1 MEASITAGPASP
13 AAATLP
19 TPAESPKSD
28 HAPPERHDFS
38 NLVEALEKSGDCNLA
53 SAEQD
58 VPSSSTNSTI
68 LAESMGEESM
78 FVEDNDMEIDGQSS
92 HIRKD
97 EVGGT
102 DDDLPSLETL
112 FDPETA
118 NLIKLSRYEEL
129 HCDEADE
136 HDDDDSDYKNDGD
149 DSDAESAGEDNDS
162 TLKKSSRKPRQ
173 KPAAN
178 VREYVARLHA
188 KEDEQFAK
196 KTEREECRK
205 PGAKPPRKRKVAEGD
220 AESCKALKTANGHRL
235 LLPGD
240 DCSQS
245 SDNSPLLPIEP
256 IKATTHAEQ
265 FAQITACIPQNCDTR
280 RKGTQKRDLKE
291 AAQIFGY
298 RKVEAQNGDWKL
310 KGMATAMRNHQIT
323 AVAWMMKRELAR
335 SEPHGGILADAMGMG
350 KTIMSLA
357 CMIGNPPDDDDCEK
371 FCNATLVVVPNRT
384 IAQQWESET
393 RKHCLAPYKHM
404 VFIYDPKRED
414 LREICRENFIVIVTY
429 KEVFSQYPSDDVLRK
444 LLEKY
449 DSDDDSF
456 RIELDKILGTV
467 FRINWY
473 RIILDEA
480 HAIKNADSRTSKACC
495 ALVGKYRWAL
505 SGTPLANSSQEMY
518 PYMKFLKCEWTVS
531 RKEFRSMFFGADDEP
546 NPQFVALTSLM
557 MYRRTIDDEFLG
569 FQIVSLPERKEVDIW
584 VTLSKEEQ
592 AVVDAVCKHYKL
604 RQKRKDLSKLG
615 LGLDEVEERRSRKKG
630 FKKPKSKKS
639 STHGLAWILER
650 ASQVRQRQSISH
662 IYCIER
668 LLRNEFHLED
678 LVELRAALEEIGAKQ
693 TILEQLQ
700 LGVEDNTGIKIYQ
713 KGLQMMQEREEN
725 FFGKFLDMR
734 PILDILGEEASVKG
748 VACPLCRKAPVDPV
762 FSYRC
767 PHVYCSK
774 CICAALSSDAQGD
787 LNTVMCFHEGCD
799 QNLGVGNDIETIQKI
814 VEKAEADGS
823 TYREP
828 GRDTMNAAVHQDDD
842 RNGFFIVSTFL
853 DKVPILP
860 STKLTAAM
868 AVLLTWR
875 DEAPDDKILIFT
887 QFTGT
892 AKMVGFMLQ
901 TLKIGFRYYYGGL
914 AQAQKSQALK
924 AIKEDDGIK
933 VLVAT
938 LKSGNQS
945 LNLTVANRVIIIDQ
959 WWNKTAEQ
967 QAFGRVVRIGQE
979 KVTHLVNIKT
989 KEPIDDRIYT
999 LQRKKAKDIDRT
1011 LQDDGKPQPQ
1021 VNELE
1026 LQKAFL
1032 RKKAAIEEMERNKKA
1047 KSKAGKK
1054 SAAKASPKKN
1064 D

>member
-1 MEASITAGPASP
+1 MESPVTAGPASP

-19 TPAESPKSD
+19 TPAESPKSN
-28 HAPPERHDFS
+28 HAPPEKHDFS
-38 NLVEALEKSGDCNLA
+38 NLVDALEKSDDCNLA

-58 VPSSSTNSTI
+58 VPSSSTDSTI
-68 LAESMGEESM
+68 LAESMGEESL
-78 FVEDNDMEIDGQSS
+78 FVEDDDMAIDGTSS
-92 HIRKD
+92 HVHKD
-97 EVGGT
+97 KVDGT
-102 DDDLPSLETL
+102 DDDLPSLEKFL
-112 FDPETA
+112 
-118 NLIKLSRYEEL
+118 
-129 HCDEADE
+129 CDEVDE
-136 HDDDDSDYKNDGD
+136 RDDDDSDYKNDGD
-149 DSDAESAGEDNDS
+149 DFDDESDKEHLSAGEDNDS
-162 TLKKSSRKPRQ
+162 IQKKRSRKPRQ
-173 KPAAN
+173 KPATN

-196 KTEREECRK
+196 KMEREECRK
-205 PGAKPPRKRKVAEGD
+205 PGAKPPRKRRVAEGD

-245 SDNSPLLPIEP
+245 SDDSPLLPIEP
-256 IKATTHAEQ
+256 IKASTHAEQ
-265 FAQITACIPQNCDTR
+265 FAQITASIPQNCDTR

-310 KGMATAMRNHQIT
+310 KGMATAMRNHQLT

-350 KTIMSLA
+350 KTVMSLA
-357 CMIGNPPDDDDCEK
+357 CMVGNPPDDKDCEK
-371 FCNATLVVVPNRT
+371 FCNATLVVVPNKT

-393 RKHCLAPYKHM
+393 RKHCLQPYKHM
-404 VFIYDPKRED
+404 VFIYDPRRED

-429 KEVFSQYPSDDVLRK
+429 KEVFSQYPSDDFLRK
-444 LLEKY
+444 LLGKY

-456 RIELDKILGTV
+456 RIALDKILGNV

-518 PYMKFLKCEWTVS
+518 PYMKFLKCEWTFS
-531 RKEFRSMFFGADDEP
+531 RKEFRSMFFGAEDEP

-557 MYRRTIDDEFLG
+557 MYRRTVDDAFLG
-569 FQIVSLPERKEVDIW
+569 RQIVSLPERKEVDIW
-584 VTLSKEEQ
+584 VALSKEEQ
-592 AVVDAVCKHYKL
+592 AVVDAVCKHYRL
-604 RQKRKDLSKLG
+604 RQKRKNLSKLG
-615 LGLDEVEERRSRKKG
+615 LGLDEVGPEERDPGERQSLKNG
-630 FKKPKSKKS
+630 IGKPKPKKS
-639 STHGLAWILER
+639 SAHGLAWILER

-662 IYCIER
+662 VYCIER
-668 LLRNEFHLED
+668 LLRNEFHLEE
-678 LVELRAALEEIGAKQ
+678 LVELREALEEIGAKQ

-700 LGVEDNTGIKIYQ
+700 LGVEENTGIRKYQ

-725 FFGKFLDMR
+725 FFGKYLDMR

-748 VACPLCRKAPVDPV
+748 VTCLFCRKPPVDPV
-762 FSYRC
+762 F
-767 PHVYCSK
+767 
-774 CICAALSSDAQGD
+774 AFL
-787 LNTVMCFHEGCD
+787 MCLHEGCGK
-799 QNLGVGNDIETIQKI
+799 NLGVGEDIETIQKI
-814 VEKAEADGS
+814 MEKAEADGS

-828 GRDTMNAAVHQDDD
+828 GRDSMNAAVHQDDD
-842 RNGFFIVSTFL
+842 RNGFFLVSTFL
-853 DKVPILP
+853 DEVPILP

-892 AKMVGFMLQ
+892 AKMLGFMLQ
-901 TLKIGFRYYYGGL
+901 TLNIGFRYYYGGL
-914 AQAQKSQALK
+914 AQSQKSQALK
-924 AIKEDDGIK
+924 ALKEDDGIQ

-989 KEPIDDRIYT
+989 KEPIDDRIYS

-1032 RKKAAIEEMERNKKA
+1032 RKKAAMEEKERNKKA
-1047 KSKAGKK
+1047 KAAKK
-1054 SAAKASPKKN
+1054 GAAKASSKKKI
-1064 D
+1064 

>member
-1 MEASITAGPASP
+1 MEHEK
-13 AAATLP
+13 LP
-19 TPAESPKSD
+19 
-28 HAPPERHDFS
+28 
-38 NLVEALEKSGDCNLA
+38 
-53 SAEQD
+53 
-58 VPSSSTNSTI
+58 
-68 LAESMGEESM
+68 
-78 FVEDNDMEIDGQSS
+78 
-92 HIRKD
+92 
-97 EVGGT
+97 
-102 DDDLPSLETL
+102 
-112 FDPETA
+112 
-118 NLIKLSRYEEL
+118 
-129 HCDEADE
+129 CDEADN
-136 HDDDDSDYKNDGD
+136 HDDDSDSDYENDGD
-149 DSDAESAGEDNDS
+149 DSDDESGEHLSAGKDSDS
-162 TLKKSSRKPRQ
+162 TQKKGSRKPRQ

-196 KTEREECRK
+196 KMEREECRK
-205 PGAKPPRKRKVAEGD
+205 PGAKPPRKRKVTEGD
-220 AESCKALKTANGHRL
+220 AGSCKALKMANGHCL

-240 DCSQS
+240 CSPG
-245 SDNSPLLPIEP
+245 SDDSPLLPIEP
-256 IKATTHAEQ
+256 IKASTHAEQ
-265 FAQITACIPQNCDTR
+265 FAQITASIPQDCDTR
-280 RKGTQKRDLKE
+280 RGGTQKRDLRE

-310 KGMATAMRNHQIT
+310 KGMATAMRSHQIT

-357 CMIGNPPDDDDCEK
+357 CMIGNPPDDNDCEK
-371 FCNATLVVVPNRT
+371 FCNATLVVVPNKT

-393 RKHCLAPYKHM
+393 RKHCLPPYKHM

-429 KEVFSQYPSDDVLRK
+429 KEVFSQYPSDDILRK

-505 SGTPLANSSQEMY
+505 SGTPLANSSQELF

-531 RKEFRSMFFGADDEP
+531 RKEFRSMFFTATDEP

-569 FQIVSLPERKEVDIW
+569 RQIVSLPERKEVDIW
-584 VTLSKEEQ
+584 VALSKEEQ
-592 AVVDAVCKHYKL
+592 AVVDAVCKHYML
-604 RQKRKDLSKLG
+604 RQKLKDLSKLG
-615 LGLDEVEERRSRKKG
+615 LGLDEVGPDEGLPEERQSPKKG
-630 FKKPKSKKS
+630 NKKPKSKKPS
-639 STHGLAWILER
+639 EKGLAWILQR
-650 ASQVRQRQSISH
+650 ASQVRQRQTISH

-668 LLRNEFHLED
+668 LLRNEFYLKD
-678 LVELRAALEEIGAKQ
+678 LIELRAALEEIGAKQ

-700 LGVEDNTGIKIYQ
+700 LGVEEDTGIKKYQ

-725 FFGKFLDMR
+725 FFGKYLDMR

-748 VACPLCRKAPVDPV
+748 VACLLCGKPPVDPV
-762 FSYRC
+762 FSY
-767 PHVYCSK
+767 
-774 CICAALSSDAQGD
+774 Q
-787 LNTVMCFHEGCD
+787 MCLHEGCNE
-799 QNLGVGNDIETIQKI
+799 NLGIGEDIETIQKI

-828 GRDTMNAAVHQDDD
+828 GRDSMNAAVHQDDD

-853 DKVPILP
+853 DEVPILP

-875 DEAPDDKILIFT
+875 DEAPDDKVLSKSPKVEIMCEAVNVDTGLFLVCAVFT

-892 AKMVGFMLQ
+892 AKMLGFMLQ

-914 AQAQKSQALK
+914 AQTQKSQALT
-924 AIKEDDGIK
+924 ALREDDGIQ

-938 LKSGNQS
+938 LRSGNQS

-989 KEPIDDRIYT
+989 REPIDDRIYS
-999 LQRKKAKDIDRT
+999 LQRRKAKDIDRT
-1011 LQDDGKPQPQ
+1011 LQDDGKPRPQ
-1021 VNELE
+1021 MNELE
-1026 LQKAFL
+1026 LEKAFL
-1032 RKKAAIEEMERNKKA
+1032 RKKAAEEEKEKNKKA